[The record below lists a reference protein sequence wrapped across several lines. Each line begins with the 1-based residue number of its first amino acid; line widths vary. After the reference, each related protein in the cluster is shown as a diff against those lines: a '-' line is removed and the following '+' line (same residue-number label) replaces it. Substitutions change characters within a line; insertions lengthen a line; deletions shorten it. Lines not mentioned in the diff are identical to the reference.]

1 MSTISRRSIWSDTS
15 SVIGGMTA
23 AIGACA
29 IRCALVVVETLLIWQ
44 QRAKDRHLLATMDDR
59 MIGDVGLSRAD
70 IDREISKPFW
80 RD

>member
-1 MSTISRRSIWSDTS
+1 MSTISKRSIWSDAT

-29 IRCALVVVETLLIWQ
+29 IHCALVVVETLLIWQ
-44 QRAKDRHLLATMDDR
+44 QRAQGRHTLATMDDR
-59 MIGDVGLSRAD
+59 MLGDVGLSRAD
-70 IDREISKPFW
+70 IDREICKPFW